1 MHEDSYRMDGPEDKD
16 AGSEVVSPKP
26 RLPWGKIVGG
36 VAVAMSG
43 TVVATLA
50 ATHKSARHENA
61 KAYVRGMNDMLKSAR
76 QSIRDGVDPFN
87 I

>member
-1 MHEDSYRMDGPEDKD
+1 MHEDSHRMEVEDED

-26 RLPWGKIVGG
+26 RLPWGKIAGG

-50 ATHKSARHENA
+50 ATHNSARHENA
-61 KAYVRGMNDMLKSAR
+61 KAYAHGMNDMLKSVR
-76 QSIRDGVDPFN
+76 QSIRDGVDPFE

>member
-1 MHEDSYRMDGPEDKD
+1 MRTQ
-16 AGSEVVSPKP
+16 AP
-26 RLPWGKIVGG
+26 RLSPQSPGFRGEGSPGCGRRHVL
-36 VAVAMSG
+36 G

-61 KAYVRGMNDMLKSAR
+61 KAYAHGMNDMLKSVR
-76 QSIRDGVDPFN
+76 QSIRDGVDPFE